1 MFSAEDKKRDKMN
14 SSSSLLSN
22 AHVVVLNVLSY
33 ESDDDLP
40 GLLFFDEIQGE
51 WIEFQE
57 ETFPDQEESGCDN
70 EDDDDE
76 VPDLILST
84 VTDSDLDIIP
94 LYVKTFD
101 QWEYYGERS
110 VSYFKNRNHRNVIRD
125 GRIMLEDFVLSHY
138 CDGAQLIIKRSS

>member
-1 MFSAEDKKRDKMN
+1 MFSAEDKKRDKIN

-22 AHVVVLNVLSY
+22 ASY

-51 WIEFQE
+51 WIKFQE

-76 VPDLILST
+76 VPNLILST

-110 VSYFKNRNHRNVIRD
+110 VSSVSYFKNRNHRKVIRD

-138 CDGAQLIIKRSS
+138 FDGAELKKSIIKRSS

>member
-1 MFSAEDKKRDKMN
+1 M
-14 SSSSLLSN
+14 SN

-110 VSYFKNRNHRNVIRD
+110 VSSVSYFKNRNHRNVIRD

-138 CDGAQLIIKRSS
+138 CDGAQLKKSIIKRSS